1 MVETI
6 DMLKVGGAL
15 VKHNEGKKE
24 MVINYRNC
32 VYGTSVADFPQT
44 MALVIDKLIEHPD
57 VDTILMEEFY
67 ERLYD
72 EKQTKILKEVAQV
85 ISRLQSEHIWSPS
98 HLSLDEND
106 KHLSERSDYVT
117 NLVHNLMRNDPI
129 QAYFNLKQQIEKERA
144 KYQQGDATYQKNAQ
158 VYLKTLMEIYNL
170 LSNTTLIK
178 RANAIISKLHKIPKG
193 RTIYRSIFET
203 QIKPSFIRT
212 RIQGA
217 APKGVELVDSYM
229 VGDSEVEIYKHPEK
243 IEYLYYLY
251 PPEYSLGPDQYFL
264 LNKTKEIV
272 SEQKIEGVEFGDP
285 METRHYFERIYEGT
299 IADLAEQNDIK
310 LEYKDIQK
318 LAKIVARY
326 TVGFG
331 LLEIMLSD
339 DKLTDIYIDAPI
351 GRFPIYIVHGE
362 YAQCTTNLVYTVD
375 EAQSVISK
383 FRAISGRPFDESH
396 PVLDMDLDIL
406 SSRICVIGKP
416 LSPNGLS
423 LTFRRHKETPWTLP
437 QFIDVKMVNS
447 LGAGLLSFFIFG
459 QASTLVTGS
468 RGAGKSSFMNALMLE
483 IPQNL
488 RILTQE
494 DTLELP
500 TPYMKNLGFNIQP
513 LKTRSA
519 IQTSQTT
526 SEVAPEESLRTALRL
541 GDSVLILGEVRSK
554 EARVLYEAMRVGAVG
569 NVVMG
574 TIHGEDAYSVWD
586 RVVNDLEVPTTSFK
600 ATDLVVTCSPIRK
613 KGTLQ
618 KFRRMTEIT
627 EVGKHWMEDPEH
639 EGGFTNIMHH
649 NAEKDDWDLN
659 PLYGDKKMCLGA
671 DGSEFFKKISSRMGL
686 DFDEIWNEIN
696 LRAKTK
702 NYLVETK
709 RKHEIPAL
717 LESTYTVPINNQMM
731 LISDRM
737 KEEGEFSYD
746 DAYNNWKKWADDRYI
761 KPMIARKKKLE
772 ELQKKKK
779 QQMAAR
785 RQAIKA
791 TKKKD

>member
-1 MVETI
+1 MESV
-6 DMLKVGGAL
+6 DLLKVGGAL
-15 VKHNEGKKE
+15 IKHNEGKKE

-44 MALVIDKLIEHPD
+44 MALVLDKLVEHPD

-72 EKQTKILKEVAQV
+72 EKQTTILKEVAQV

-98 HLSLDEND
+98 HLAESDND
-106 KHLSERSDYVT
+106 RHISERSDYVT
-117 NLVHNLMRNDPI
+117 NLVHSIMRTDPVG
-129 QAYFNLKQQIEKERA
+129 AFFNLKQEIEKERA
-144 KYQQGDATYQKNAQ
+144 KYQQADASYQKSAQ
-158 VYLKTLMEIYNL
+158 IYIKTLMEIYQL
-170 LSNTTLIK
+170 LGNTTLIK
-178 RANAIISKLHKIPKG
+178 QANAIISKLHKLPTG
-193 RTIYRSIFET
+193 RTIYKSIFET

-217 APKGVELVDSYM
+217 APKGVELIDSYM
-229 VGDSEVEIYKHPEK
+229 VGDSEVEIYRHPEK

-272 SEQKIEGVEFGDP
+272 SQQKIEGVEFDDP
-285 METRHYFERIYEGT
+285 SETRRYFERIYEGT
-299 IADLAEQNDIK
+299 LADLAESNGIK
-310 LEYKDIQK
+310 LDYTEIQK

-331 LLEIMLSD
+331 LLETVLSD
-339 DKLTDIYIDAPI
+339 DRITDVYIDAPI
-351 GRFPIYIVHGE
+351 GRFPLYLVHSD
-362 YAQCTTNLVYTVD
+362 YAQCATNLIYTID
-375 EAQSVISK
+375 EARSVISK

-396 PVLDMDLDIL
+396 PVLDMDLDVL

-416 LSPNGLS
+416 LSPTGLS

-437 QFIDVKMVNS
+437 QFIDVHMINP
-447 LGAGLLSFFIFG
+447 LGAGLLSFFIFA

-468 RGAGKSSFMNALMLE
+468 RGSGKSSFMNALMLE

-500 TPYMKNLGFNIQP
+500 VPYMKNLGFNIQP

-519 IQTSQTT
+519 IQTSQTD
-526 SEVAPEESLRTALRL
+526 SEIAPEESLRTALRL

-554 EARVLYEAMRVGAVG
+554 EAKVLYEAMRVGAVG

-574 TIHGEDAYSVWD
+574 TIHGENAYSVWD

-618 KFRRMTEIT
+618 KFRRLIEVT
-627 EVGKHWMEDPEH
+627 EVGKHWRDDPEA
-639 EGGFTNIMHH
+639 EGGFTNIFKHVS
-649 NAEKDDWDLN
+649 EKDDWELN
-659 PLYGDKKMCLGA
+659 PLYKDPKLIMGA
-671 DGSEFFKKISSRMGL
+671 GGSEFFKKVSARMGL
-686 DFDEIWNEIN
+686 SFEEIWGEIDI
-696 LRAKTK
+696 RTKTK
-702 NYLVETK
+702 AYLVDMK
-709 RKHEIPAL
+709 RKYDIPAL
-717 LESTYTVPINNQMM
+717 LESQYTVPINNQAM

-737 KEEGEFSYD
+737 KESKGGFDYD
-746 DAYNNWKKWADDRYI
+746 EVYKQWKTWVDERYI
-761 KPMIARKKKLE
+761 KPLVERKKKLE
-772 ELQKKKK
+772 EMKAQK
-779 QQMAAR
+779 QAQMQAR
-785 RQAIKA
+785 RRAIVASRKE
-791 TKKKD
+791 